1 MLSVPLVK
9 PDLPTL
15 EDIREPLAE
24 VLANGRITNFGKYVQ
39 EFERETAAYLGT
51 DTVTISSGTTGLTLA
66 LSALCPGLEG
76 GGRVIIP
83 SFTFIATAQAVINAG
98 AAPLFAD
105 IDDNLS
111 ISVSDVEQLLSDH
124 PDVRAVIAVHMY
136 GLPAAASE
144 LERVIAAA
152 SSRLGRKIALVFDA
166 AHAFGAA
173 VGGKRIGGFGDAEVF
188 SLSATKPLVS
198 GEGGLISSNDPQTV
212 RTIRS
217 MRNYGFAANYNAEYR
232 GTNGKMSELHA
243 IVGLFNLRRIDV
255 LLEARRQKARRY
267 REQIEGST
275 RFRTIFPL
283 PGSTHTF
290 KDFTIQM
297 PEGVG
302 LGARA
307 AVIRDLAKKN
317 IEARAYFDPPVHE
330 QSRFRRYV
338 DRPLPKTEMAS
349 RRVITLPFFT
359 SISDDEIDYVTA
371 ALRQADETME

>member
-15 EDIREPLAE
+15 EDIRKPLAE

-39 EFERETAAYLGT
+39 EFERETGAYLGT
-51 DTVTISSGTTGLTLA
+51 DTVTVSSGTTGLTLA

-76 GGRVIIP
+76 GRVIIP
-83 SFTFIATAQAVINAG
+83 SFTFVATAQAVLNAG
-98 AAPLFAD
+98 ATPLFAD
-105 IDDNLS
+105 IDDNLN
-111 ISVSDVEQLLSDH
+111 ISVSDVERLLSDH
-124 PDVRAVIAVHMY
+124 PDVRAVIVVHMY

-144 LERVIAAA
+144 LERVVEAA

-173 VGGKRIGGFGDAEVF
+173 VDGKRVGGFGDAEVF

-198 GEGGLISSNDPQTV
+198 VEGGLISSNDPQII
-212 RTIRS
+212 RTIRF

-243 IVGLFNLRRIDV
+243 IVGLFNLRRIDR
-255 LLEARRQKARRY
+255 LLEARREKAQRY
-267 REQIEGST
+267 RERIEGST
-275 RFRTIFPL
+275 RFRTIIP
-283 PGSTHTF
+283 PVGSIHTF
-290 KDFTIQM
+290 KDFTIQT

-302 LGARA
+302 REARDE
-307 AVIRDLAKKN
+307 VIRDLRKIN

-330 QSRFRRYV
+330 QSNFRRYV
-338 DRPLPKTEMAS
+338 DRPLPKTEKAS

-371 ALRQADETME
+371 ALRQADKRME